1 MFSSE
6 TREKAI
12 CRLYEL
18 GHSLYSIHKL
28 TGIRKRRIK
37 NITEYYDQNH
47 VVPPPAQVGKPSK
60 IDDSLLSKIE
70 TSTLLNR
77 RIPWI

>member
-1 MFSSE
+1 MLSSE
-6 TREKAI
+6 TREEAI
-12 CRLYEL
+12 CRLHKL

-37 NITEYYDQNH
+37 NVTEYYDQNH
-47 VVPPPAQVGKPSK
+47 VVPPPDQVGRPSK